1 VNGPPSQE
9 ARRRAARARQQAVI
23 RRRRAVA
30 LLALLGVV
38 VLGVVVASALG
49 GGGSKTGGTSAAR
62 SSASAGGTGTAA
74 AAGGTTAAVKNTGS
88 VTIAWAGDVVPASS
102 DRSLP
107 GDPSTLLGSVAS
119 SLRSA
124 DVAIV
129 NLEGTLTTRNGSKCG
144 GSSDGTCFAFRAP
157 PSYATSVFKAAG
169 VDVANLANNH
179 AEDFGPGGRADTVA
193 ALDHA
198 GIAHAGG
205 PGEVAVVQV
214 RGIRVAYVGFS
225 TYRWSANLN
234 SPAAVTAL
242 VRKARAQAD
251 LLIVGLH
258 GGAEGASATHV
269 PHGRETFL
277 GEDRGD
283 LRAFAR
289 TAVAAGADLVVGSG
303 PHVVRGM
310 EFVDGRLVAY
320 STGNFCGY
328 GGVFAENA
336 TTTPTAIL
344 RVTLRADRTLAAAR
358 IVPTRL
364 RDDGTAAP
372 DPEGRAI
379 ALIRSLS
386 TADFGPSAAQVGAD
400 GTVSARA

>member
-1 VNGPPSQE
+1 VSREPSAE
-9 ARRRAARARQQAVI
+9 ARRQAAKARQRALI

-30 LLALLGVV
+30 LLALAAAV
-38 VLGVVVASALG
+38 VLGVVVAGAFG
-49 GGGSKTGGTSAAR
+49 GGGTGGGGTSAAR
-62 SSASAGGTGTAA
+62 ASSGTGSAVTGQTATGFA
-74 AAGGTTAAVKNTGS
+74 TTPKTGS
-88 VTIAWAGDVVPASS
+88 VTIAWAGDTVPASS

-107 GDPSTLLGSVAS
+107 GDPSSLIGAVDG

-129 NLEGTLTTRNGSKCG
+129 NLEGTLTTRTGSKCA
-144 GSSDGTCFAFRAP
+144 GSSDGSCFAFRAP
-157 PSYATSVFKAAG
+157 PSYANTVFKAAG
-169 VDVANLANNH
+169 IDVVNLANNH

-193 ALDHA
+193 ALDRA

-214 RGIRVAYVGFS
+214 RGLRVAYVGFS
-225 TYRWSANLN
+225 TYAWTANLN
-234 SPAAVTAL
+234 DPAAVTAL
-242 VRKARAQAD
+242 VKKARAQAD
-251 LLIVGLH
+251 LVIVGLH

-269 PHGRETFL
+269 PHGHETFQ

-310 EFVDGRLVAY
+310 EFVRGRLVAY

-328 GGVFAENA
+328 DGIFAENA
-336 TTTPTAIL
+336 TTIPTAIL
-344 RVTLRADRTLAAAR
+344 RVTLRADRSLAAAR

-364 RDDGTAAP
+364 RDDGTAGP
-372 DPEGRAI
+372 DPDRRAI
-379 ALIRSLS
+379 GMIRALS
-386 TADFGPSAAQVGAD
+386 TADFGSTAASIGSD

>member
-1 VNGPPSQE
+1 MRDEPSAE
-9 ARRRAARARQQAVI
+9 ARRRAAHARRRALI

-30 LLALLGVV
+30 LLVLVGVV
-38 VLGVVVASALG
+38 VLVVVVAGAFGGDGTRRDGTTSAARSAG
-49 GGGSKTGGTSAAR
+49 GGTSAAQ
-62 SSASAGGTGTAA
+62 A
-74 AAGGTTAAVKNTGS
+74 AAGATTATSKTGS
-88 VTIAWAGDVVPASS
+88 VTIVWAGDTVPASS

-107 GDPSTLLGSVAS
+107 GDPSTLLGAVAP

-157 PSYATSVFKAAG
+157 PSYANTVFKAAG
-169 VDVANLANNH
+169 VDVVNLANNH
-179 AEDFGPGGRADTVA
+179 AEDYGAGGRADTVA
-193 ALDHA
+193 ALDRA

-205 PGEVAVVQV
+205 PGEIAVVQV
-214 RGIRVAYVGFS
+214 RGLRVAYVGFS
-225 TYRWSANLN
+225 TYRWTANLN
-234 SPAAVTAL
+234 DPAAVTAL
-242 VRKARAQAD
+242 VKKARTQAD
-251 LLIVGLH
+251 IVIVGLH

-328 GGVFAENA
+328 GGVFAENP
-336 TTTPTAIL
+336 TTIPTAIL

-372 DPEGRAI
+372 DPARRAI
-379 ALIRSLS
+379 GMMQSLS
-386 TADFGPSAAQVGAD
+386 TADFGPSAASIASG
-400 GTVSARA
+400 GIVSAPA